1 MNQGLAPRHVLSE
14 VEGFSLGVK
23 PIDAMQY
30 AERNMDTEKTRDE
43 RRETRHEKGFT
54 LAEAMMATV
63 VLSIAAAGVLLPFA
77 SGARVRAE
85 GVRRTLAAKL
95 ASDLMEQIVNTPYNR
110 IIDTYG
116 SYSELQGQVK
126 DSTGIVFTDPS
137 YANFS
142 RGASCAWESSQDYF
156 ILATVWVK
164 YNGREIVNIKRL
176 IAR

>member
-1 MNQGLAPRHVLSE
+1 
-14 VEGFSLGVK
+14 
-23 PIDAMQY
+23 MQY

-95 ASDLMEQIVNTPYNR
+95 ASDLMEQIVNTPYDQIVNK
-110 IIDTYG
+110 YG
-116 SYSELQGQVK
+116 GYSEPQGQVK
-126 DSTGIVFTDPS
+126 DSAGSVFTDPT

-142 RGASCAWESSQDYF
+142 RSASCAYVYVPQQGGAYQPNF
-156 ILATVWVK
+156 VRITVRV
-164 YNGREIVNIKRL
+164 YYLGRPIVSINRL
-176 IAR
+176 VAK